1 MNDSLRVAICNT
13 LQYLLQ
19 VALDKHLRDT
29 LVAILVQK
37 LGEILVAVLLNEVDF
52 TVVHDGVLQHHN
64 IGVVKLHENGNFSD
78 SGGWDSIAAIVDMR
92 ALDGI
97 LFSGLS
103 MLASIDA
110 SVSATPQLPLLN
122 VEAQLVF

>member
-37 LGEILVAVLLNEVDF
+37 LGKILVAVLLNEVDF

-64 IGVVKLHENGNFSD
+64 IWVVKLHENGNFSD

>member
-37 LGEILVAVLLNEVDF
+37 LGKILVAVLLNEVDF

-78 SGGWDSIAAIVDMR
+78 GGGWDSIAAIVDMR

-110 SVSATPQLPLLN
+110 SVSATPKLPLLN

>member
-37 LGEILVAVLLNEVDF
+37 LGKILVAVLLNEVDF